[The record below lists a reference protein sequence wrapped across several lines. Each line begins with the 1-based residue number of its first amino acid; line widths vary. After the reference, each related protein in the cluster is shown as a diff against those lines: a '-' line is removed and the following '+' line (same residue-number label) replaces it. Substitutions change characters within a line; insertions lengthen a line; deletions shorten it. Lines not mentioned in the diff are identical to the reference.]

1 MVTLLFIP
9 ICISKPQL
17 PDGQMRLVSEEATVF
32 APFLVIRIT
41 VASKCSIYAS
51 AFYPACALITISV
64 CSVPISHFDGVTWHP
79 PGVRSVSGLRGYFFS
94 EYFWG
99 EYFWGFTLVLYKLF
113 TVLRNPGETRQLRKA
128 RSCIGDVTWVT
139 ASVFTF
145 VHLCF
150 VFAIVTYDCHAN
162 TVLVGHVTRDV
173 KWLQFS
179 FTVRINDI
187 RAGFYCWVEHLHV
200 AARLG

>member
-1 MVTLLFIP
+1 MVTLLFII

-32 APFLVIRIT
+32 APFLVICIT
-41 VASKCSIYAS
+41 VASTSFFYAR
-51 AFYPACALITISV
+51 AIYPACTLITISF
-64 CSVPISHFDGVTWHP
+64 CSVPIGHIDEIAWHP
-79 PGVRSVSGLRGYFFS
+79 PGESSVLGLRG
-94 EYFWG
+94 YFWG
-99 EYFWGFTLVLYKLF
+99 EYFWSFTIVLYKLF

-128 RSCIGDVTWVT
+128 RSCIEDVAWVT
-139 ASVFTF
+139 AWVFTF
-145 VHLCF
+145 VHSCF

-179 FTVRINDI
+179 FTVRVNDI
-187 RAGFYCWVEHLHV
+187 RAGFHSWIEHLHV
-200 AARLG
+200 AARFG